1 MAYILFSHL
10 EKNAL
15 TSKKQTFSTS
25 HKTAGKNA
33 D

>member
-10 EKNAL
+10 EKNYL
-15 TSKKQTFSTS
+15 TSKKHIFSMS